1 MSLLTHGSDVFLNNF
16 GISLKFFVS
25 FQKVDS
31 PIPNIVKVVSQ
42 PYHGRIVNKI
52 FFTSVYSAELLIL
65 HVFPDFSETINVF

>member
-1 MSLLTHGSDVFLNNF
+1 MSLLPHGSDVFLNNI